1 MVNQRTEKRFRYISL
16 ETIQY
21 TVLIKFFFKIQYIN
35 NITRATLK
43 IGTEDRRDYGHDEA
57 LCNHSP
63 ALQEDGRRPTV
74 WHDSSE

>member
-16 ETIQY
+16 EY
-21 TVLIKFFFKIQYIN
+21 FFFFKIQYID
-35 NITRATLK
+35 NITRSTLK

-57 LCNHSP
+57 LCNYST

>member
-1 MVNQRTEKRFRYISL
+1 MAWVHPVVSFPQN
-16 ETIQY
+16 
-21 TVLIKFFFKIQYIN
+21 VFFKIQYID
-35 NITRATLK
+35 NITRSTLK

-57 LCNHSP
+57 LCNYSP